1 MLSKASIDL
10 IEKSL
15 GLEAGTIAQG
25 IQSEEETTLN
35 IPSGTFITET
45 DLTTLKD
52 NVRKDGYDTG
62 AEASREMTLKDLS
75 KSAGL
80 ETIKDSKAFIEA
92 FKANILE
99 QAKIE
104 PTQKITE
111 LEASISN
118 LQNTITEK
126 DLDYSKLQGDFEK
139 KNLISKVESFIP
151 QLPEGLG
158 LKKNE
163 VVDLFMRNYEI
174 TEDGVKQDGNILKD
188 NMEKALGLDK
198 VIDGFVTDRGWKV
211 QPTGRGGGAGGG
223 EGKPVTMDD
232 YRSVIGEKGFNE
244 GSMEA
249 NAILAEM
256 IKENPDL
263 GDD

>member
-1 MLSKASIDL
+1 MLSKASIEL

-15 GLEAGTIAQG
+15 GLAAGTIAEG
-25 IQSEEETTLN
+25 IQSEEETTIN
-35 IPSGTFITET
+35 ISEGTFISTA
-45 DLTTLKD
+45 DLETLKD

-80 ETIKDSKAFIEA
+80 ETVKDPKKFLDAYKATILE
-92 FKANILE
+92 KAN
-99 QAKIE
+99 IE
-104 PTQKITE
+104 PTQKITD
-111 LEASISN
+111 LEASIQN
-118 LQNTITEK
+118 LQNTIQEK
-126 DLDYSKLQGDFEK
+126 DNDYAKLQGDYEQ
-139 KNLISKVESFIP
+139 KNLYSKVESFIP
-151 QLPEGLG
+151 QLPENLG

-174 TEDGVKQDGNILKD
+174 TEDGIKKGDTILKD

-198 VIDGFVTDRGWKV
+198 VVDSFVTERGWKV
-211 QPTGRGGGAGGG
+211 APTGRGGGAGGG
-223 EGKPVTMDD
+223 EAKPSTMADFKAL
-232 YRSVIGEKGFNE
+232 IAEKGYNE

-249 NAILAEM
+249 NAVLSEM

-263 GDD
+263 GDE